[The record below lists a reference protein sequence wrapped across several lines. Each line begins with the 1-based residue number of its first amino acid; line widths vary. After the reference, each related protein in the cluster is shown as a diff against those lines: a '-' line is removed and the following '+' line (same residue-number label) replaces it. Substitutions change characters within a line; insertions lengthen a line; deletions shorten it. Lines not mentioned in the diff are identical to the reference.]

1 MVYIHGSTYV
11 HTYFLVSS
19 PKGLFR
25 NNHYLQSL
33 HLITTLTL
41 LLITVLNLSLITMLN
56 VAKKYLQNYLRA
68 GSLKDSSTYA
78 CLSAGWGEGGGG
90 SAKSP

>member
-68 GSLKDSSTYA
+68 GCLKDSSTYA
-78 CLSAGWGEGGGG
+78 CLSAGWGEGGGE